1 MATTKISQKQ
11 VKGLKA
17 ALSALSGAIQEQ
29 TLTAGS
35 NITISG
41 GVISADVPTYSAGNG
56 ITISNGEI
64 SADVQIP
71 TPTMTYHT
79 HLSGTTATLAEI
91 SGKTSV
97 KIYKNGVLLRAAG
110 TEATPGTLEF
120 RNVTGLADI
129 IQVDDADISLDIDGT
144 AQQIDNCDFTSCAT
158 LEDVADAITEAAAGK
173 VYCEV
178 NSTGLGL
185 VFISPTLGADSSV
198 ATNGG
203 TPAEMIA
210 AFGGSESGNM
220 VASAGQA
227 SASAINDYSA
237 SGTTVTFAEQ
247 LSIHDLITTECL

>member
-11 VKGLKA
+11 VRGLA
-17 ALSALSGAIQEQ
+17 DALGSLSQQIEGVNTAL
-29 TLTAGS
+29 AGKQQ
-35 NITISG
+35 
-41 GVISADVPTYSAGNG
+41 ALSAGNG
-56 ITISNGEI
+56 ISIDSNGVI
-64 SADVQIP
+64 SASFTQSAPVITQ
-71 TPTMTYHT
+71 HT
-79 HLSGTTATLAEI
+79 HLSGTAATFAEL
-91 SGKTSV
+91 SGKDSV

-144 AQQIDNCDFTSCAT
+144 AQQIDNCDFTSCAN
-158 LEDVADAITEAAAGK
+158 LEDVADVITEAAAGK

-220 VASAGQA
+220 VASTGQA
-227 SASAINDYSA
+227 SASVINDYSA